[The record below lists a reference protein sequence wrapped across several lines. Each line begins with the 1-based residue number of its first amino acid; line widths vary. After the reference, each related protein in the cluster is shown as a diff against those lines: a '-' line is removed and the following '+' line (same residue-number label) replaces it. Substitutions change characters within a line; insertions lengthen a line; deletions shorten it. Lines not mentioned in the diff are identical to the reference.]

1 MKYIIKINITCWKK
15 MLKLPIEEMQ
25 LQITSKVH
33 KVHEDFTSSDIQ
45 CLIEKERNRLPP
57 NTLEVSLSL
66 FAKLKI
72 YFNLAKLSNHIVYKD
87 I

>member
-45 CLIEKERNRLPP
+45 CLIRKERNRLPP
-57 NTLEVSLSL
+57 NTLGSQFV
-66 FAKLKI
+66 
-72 YFNLAKLSNHIVYKD
+72 IVCQIKN
-87 I
+87 IL